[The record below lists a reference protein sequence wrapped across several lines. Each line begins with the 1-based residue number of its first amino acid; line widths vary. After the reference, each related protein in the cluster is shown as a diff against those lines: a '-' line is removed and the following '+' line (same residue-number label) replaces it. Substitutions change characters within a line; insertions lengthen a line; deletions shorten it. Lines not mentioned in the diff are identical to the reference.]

1 MPKKQ
6 QAGII
11 IIVGPTASGKSDLAI
26 KIARKLKGEI
36 ISADSRQV
44 YRGMDI
50 GTGKVSRKEQKIIR
64 HHLIDIAS
72 PKKVFTADN
81 FKKYGQIAIDEI
93 IGKDKQPIIVGGTG
107 FYIDTLLG
115 KITTP
120 LVPPNPKL
128 RKELEK
134 KSLESLLRTLEKLDP
149 QRFNNIDRKNKRRII
164 RAIEIIK
171 TTGKPVPKL
180 EPKESEHNIIW
191 LGIKIDK
198 LKLEKNIEARL
209 KKRFKMGMINEVR
222 KLIASGVSH
231 KRLEDLGLEYRY
243 ISRFLKGQ
251 INKKEL
257 SEQLFLEIKRYSKRQ
272 ATWFKKNKEINWIS
286 NYSEALAIL
295 KNRL

>member
-44 YRGMDI
+44 YKGMDI
-50 GTGKVSRKEQKIIR
+50 GTGKVSREERRMTK

-81 FKKYGQIAIDEI
+81 FKKYGQRAIDEI
-93 IGKDKQPIIVGGTG
+93 IAKDKQPIIVGGTG

-149 QRFNNIDRKNKRRII
+149 ERFNNIDRKNKRRII

-180 EPKESEHNIIW
+180 EPKESEYKIIW
-191 LGIKIDK
+191 LGIKINK
-198 LKLEKNIEARL
+198 LKLEKNIETRL
-209 KKRFKMGMINEVR
+209 KKRFKMGMINEVK
-222 KLIASGVSH
+222 KLIDSGVSH